1 MWLRHALNAICILT
15 LFSCTQEK
23 HTAVD
28 NLNGLSYAYHYRNI
42 DSTEYYARQALAQA
56 VNYADGHAEAL
67 NNLAF
72 VCTIRMQYDEA
83 QRLLDSVPLLTDNQ
97 VELLVASVQQM
108 RICQRRSL
116 NREFYDH
123 REQAMRALRRIDEDR
138 SLLTPRQRQRLVY
151 AESELA
157 IVTSTYYYY
166 IGLERQSVQA
176 IDDIT
181 PDVEDDTA
189 QFLAYLYNVGAG
201 GIIIQGTQEEINQQE
216 FEMLVRCYQL
226 AGQAGYSYF
235 EANALEALAEH
246 LMTPDYSERLL
257 ADNPSAIKLINPDD
271 IYPDELPLWL
281 AGRALVLFQEYGDTY
296 QTAGAYRTLA
306 SCYVL
311 GQGDFESALYNL
323 EMALADTTIQQA
335 PDLVASIHEQ
345 MSVAFAAIDNH
356 EESQRHRDIYLELQ
370 EQTRQDRELEAQA
383 ALLDTS
389 VARLHTWLA
398 VVLAATVVLAGL
410 LLLFYLRHRH
420 YRRRQHVDDDLL
432 AHEEE
437 VTEQLALARLHV
449 ADGERLA
456 LEQRAKVSMVNSITP
471 FIDRMIHAIGR
482 LDGCTESE
490 QVEYVQELIDK
501 INEQNDVLTHWI
513 QLRQGQLNLHIGTFR
528 LQELFDIVGKGKM
541 SFHMKGIDLDVT
553 PTDASVKADKV
564 LTLFMLNTLAD
575 NARKFTPEGG
585 HVGIA
590 ATEGTDYVEISVS
603 DTGIGM
609 DAEQL
614 AHVFDRK
621 TIADDKAQSL
631 GQKTQSSHGFGL
643 LNCKGIIEKYRKV
656 SSIFNVCLL
665 SAESTPGH
673 GSRFFF
679 RLPKGVARIG
689 LLLAMV
695 CGGNST
701 YGDVLPSFGGA
712 GGGYTYESYDS
723 VLQELN
729 RYYLSVRP
737 ESPDTLTLMGDA
749 SAFPNDVLWYD
760 DSLQIDFNAL
770 LTLRND
776 LCLTA
781 LQLHDWPLYRYNN
794 RIYTLLY
801 REMSADKSLADHCR
815 RQQQAQS
822 NSQVAIVLFVLL
834 LLSILVAA
842 VWLVVLSM
850 NRSVRRRQEQ
860 LSRLEL
866 LEDDLHRT
874 QQEEARLHVNNA
886 ILDNTL
892 STLKHETMYYPSR
905 IRQLLTIG
913 DETSLS
919 EVTKYY
925 RELYGILSEQ
935 SLDMTSQ
942 RLTVKSVSLDDVVAD
957 VTDKTA
963 ETPSNTG
970 DALQILGNENLL
982 RYLFDILAKQA
993 GTKALTITSQPK
1005 DDEYVDVSVQWPG
1018 TGTEGDLFAPAI
1030 QNIPFLLCKQ
1040 IVREHGEAT
1049 GRRGCGIHAVQGD
1062 TTMTIVVTLPRD
1074 RKDKQQTMKYG
1085 KL

>member
-1 MWLRHALNAICILT
+1 
-15 LFSCTQEK
+15 
-23 HTAVD
+23 
-28 NLNGLSYAYHYRNI
+28 
-42 DSTEYYARQALAQA
+42 
-56 VNYADGHAEAL
+56 
-67 NNLAF
+67 
-72 VCTIRMQYDEA
+72 MQYDEA
-83 QRLLDSVPLLTDNQ
+83 QRLLDSVPLLSDNQ

-108 RICQRRSL
+108 RLCQRRSL

-138 SLLTPRQRQRLVY
+138 SLLTPRQRQRLIY
-151 AESELA
+151 AESEMA

-181 PDVEDDTA
+181 PDVEHDTA

-201 GIIIQGTQEEINQQE
+201 GIIIQGSQEEINQRE
-216 FEMLVRCYQL
+216 FEMLMRCYQL
-226 AGQAGYSYF
+226 AGQAGFPYF

-246 LMTPDYSERLL
+246 LMTPDYSERLM
-257 ADNPSAIKLINPDD
+257 ADNPSAIKFINPDD
-271 IYPDELPLWL
+271 IAPDELPLWL

-311 GQGDFESALYNL
+311 GLNDFESALYNL
-323 EMALADTTIQQA
+323 EMALADPTIQQA

-383 ALLDTS
+383 ALLDAS
-389 VARLHTWLA
+389 VARLHTWIG
-398 VVLAATVVLAGL
+398 VVLAAIVVLAGL
-410 LLLFYLRHRH
+410 LLLLYLRQKY
-420 YRRRQHVDDDLL
+420 YRRHQHVDDDLL

-437 VTEQLALARLHV
+437 VKEQLALARLHV
-449 ADGERLA
+449 VDGERLA
-456 LEQRAKVSMVNSITP
+456 LEQRATVSLVNSITP

-482 LDGCTESE
+482 LDGHPEGE
-490 QVEYVQELIDK
+490 QVEYVQELIDT

-528 LQELFDIVGKGKM
+528 LQELFDIVSKGRM
-541 SFHMKGIDLDVT
+541 SFQIKGISLDVK

-585 HVGIA
+585 HVDISA
-590 ATEGTDYVEISVS
+590 AEGADYVEISVS
-603 DTGIGM
+603 DTGVGM
-609 DAEQL
+609 EAEQL

-621 TIADDKAQSL
+621 VIADEKAQPQ
-631 GQKTQSSHGFGL
+631 GQKTPSSHGFGL

-679 RLPKGVARIG
+679 RLPKGIARIG
-689 LLLAMV
+689 LLIAMV
-695 CGGNST
+695 CGANGA
-701 YGDVLPSFGGA
+701 YGANEP
-712 GGGYTYESYDS
+712 YKPYEPYESYGAYEPYLNS
-723 VLQELN
+723 LRELN
-729 RYYLSVRP
+729 HYYLNVRP
-737 ESPDTLTLMGDA
+737 GSTDTLTLMGDE

-801 REMSADKSLADHCR
+801 REMSADKTLADHCR
-815 RQQQAQS
+815 RQQQAQA

-834 LLSILVAA
+834 LLSILVAV

-850 NRSVRRRQEQ
+850 NRSARRRQEQ
-860 LSRLEL
+860 QARLEL
-866 LEDDLHRT
+866 LEDDLHRI
-874 QQEEARLHVNNA
+874 QQEEARLHVSNA

-905 IRQLLTIG
+905 IRQLLAVS
-913 DETSLS
+913 DETSLG

-935 SLDMTSQ
+935 SVDITQQ
-942 RLTVKSVSLDDVVAD
+942 RLTVKTLSLADVVPTA
-957 VTDKTA
+957 VATTD
-963 ETPSNTG
+963 
-970 DALQILGNENLL
+970 DAPRILGNENLL
-982 RYLFDILAKQA
+982 HYLFDILAKQA
-993 GTKALTITSQPK
+993 GTKTLTITSKPK
-1005 DDEYVDVSVQWPG
+1005 DDEYVDVSVELP
-1018 TGTEGDLFAPAI
+1018 EVSADIDLFAPAI
-1030 QNIPFLLCKQ
+1030 QNIPFLLCRQ

-1049 GRRGCGIHAVQGD
+1049 GRRGCGIRAVRGE
-1062 TTMTIVVTLPRD
+1062 TGMTIVITLPRE
-1074 RKDKQQTMKYG
+1074 RRPIHPETQK
-1085 KL
+1085 

>member
-23 HTAVD
+23 HTALD

-42 DSTEYYARQALAQA
+42 DSTEHYARLALAQA
-56 VNYADGHAEAL
+56 GNYTDGHAEAL

-123 REQAMRALRRIDEDR
+123 REQALRALRRIDEDR
-138 SLLTPRQRQRLVY
+138 SLLTPRQRLRLVY

-166 IGLERQSVQA
+166 IGLERQSVEA
-176 IDDIT
+176 IDAIT
-181 PDVEDDTA
+181 PDLEDDMA

-201 GIIIQGTQEEINQQE
+201 GIIIQGTQEEINQRE
-216 FEMLVRCYQL
+216 FELLVRCYQL
-226 AGQAGYSYF
+226 AVQAGYSYF

-271 IYPDELPLWL
+271 INPDELPLWL
-281 AGRALVLFQEYGDTY
+281 AGRALVLFQEYGDAY

-345 MSVAFAAIDNH
+345 MSVAYAAIDNH
-356 EESQRHRDIYLELQ
+356 AESQRHRDIYLELQ
-370 EQTRQDRELEAQA
+370 EQTRQDRGLEAQA
-383 ALLDTS
+383 ALLDAS

-437 VTEQLALARLHV
+437 VREQLALARLHV

-456 LEQRAKVSMVNSITP
+456 LEQRAKVSLVNSITP

-482 LDGCTESE
+482 LDGRTEGD

-513 QLRQGQLNLHIGTFR
+513 QLRQGQLNLHVGTFR

-541 SFHMKGIDLDVT
+541 SFHMKGIGLDVT

-590 ATEGTDYVEISVS
+590 ATEGADYVEISVS

-621 TIADDKAQSL
+621 TIADDKAQSQ

-665 SAESTPGH
+665 SAESTPGR

-695 CGGNST
+695 CGG
-701 YGDVLPSFGGA
+701 V
-712 GGGYTYESYDS
+712 GGGHAYELYDS
-723 VLQELN
+723 VLHELN

-737 ESPDTLTLMGDA
+737 DSPDTLTLMGDE

-770 LTLRND
+770 LNLRND

-850 NRSVRRRQEQ
+850 NRSARRRQEQ

-874 QQEEARLHVNNA
+874 QQEEARLHVSNA

-913 DETSLS
+913 DKTSLS

-935 SLDMTSQ
+935 SLDMTRQ
-942 RLTVKSVSLDDVVAD
+942 RLTVKSVSLDDVVTD
-957 VTDKTA
+957 VTAKTA
-963 ETPSNTG
+963 GASNDTESTP
-970 DALQILGNENLL
+970 QILGNENLL

-993 GTKALTITSQPK
+993 GTKTLTITSQPR
-1005 DDEYVDVSVQWPG
+1005 DDEYADVSVQWPTASKG
-1018 TGTEGDLFAPAI
+1018 DDLFAPAI

-1062 TTMTIVVTLPRD
+1062 TDMTIVVTLPRD
-1074 RKDKQQTMKYG
+1074 RKDKQQAMKYG